1 MGLGE
6 ELISATLR
14 CRHLDVPVTAHS
26 LYTSRR
32 EQALLRCNLT
42 WFRSILEEK
51 MSYAL
56 LFTEGIN
63 QLYDDNKKCAGGC
76 PLVIW

>member
-1 MGLGE
+1 MTLGE
-6 ELISATLR
+6 EFISATLR
-14 CRHLDVPVTAHS
+14 CRHPDVSATPHS

-32 EQALLRCNLT
+32 EQALLGCNLT

-56 LFTEGIN
+56 PFAEWIN
-63 QLYDDNKKCAGGC
+63 QFYNDDIKSVGD
-76 PLVIW
+76 